1 MAEKL
6 LVATDGSSKAKEALE
21 FALREFE
28 DAKTTVIYVLDS
40 EKFSDELP
48 IDPMSE
54 EQRSHAS
61 NVLSEA
67 EKVAEGHGV
76 EVEVLDY
83 SEHAMS
89 SGDDATAAAYIEC
102 DIDGTVLWGVG
113 VDPSIVTASMKAI
126 ISAVNRGHRRT
137 AV

>member
-1 MAEKL
+1 MVEKL

-76 EVEVLDY
+76 EVETVWRVG
-83 SEHAMS
+83 EPWREIVGHAEEEGFDHVVVGS
-89 SGDDATAAAYIEC
+89 RGKTGVKRILLGSVAEGVVRRSPVPV
-102 DIDGTVLWGVG
+102 TVV
-113 VDPSIVTASMKAI
+113 
-126 ISAVNRGHRRT
+126 R
-137 AV
+137 